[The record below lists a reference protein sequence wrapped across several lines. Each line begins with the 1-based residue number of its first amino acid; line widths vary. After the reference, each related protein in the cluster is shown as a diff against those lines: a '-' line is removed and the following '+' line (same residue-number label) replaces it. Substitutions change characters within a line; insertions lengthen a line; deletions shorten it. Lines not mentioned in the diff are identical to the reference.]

1 MVQKPVINPEVEALL
16 RRSETARRRLA
27 YDLAMLKH
35 RVDVPARV
43 KESLQTHP
51 TGWLGGSLVTG
62 LIASLALR
70 RRKPKKTTTE
80 EKVRKAGL
88 TGLLLTAGGALV
100 RPMVKSLVTGYLQKA
115 LAGRLGQGRDPH

>member
-1 MVQKPVINPEVEALL
+1 MVQKPVISPEIEALL
-16 RRSETARRRLA
+16 KRSETARRRLA
-27 YDLAMLKH
+27 YDLAVLKH

-70 RRKPKKTTTE
+70 RRKPKKTTE

-88 TGLLLTAGGALV
+88 AGLLLTAGGALA
-100 RPMVKSLVTGYLQKA
+100 RPVVKSLVTGYLQRT